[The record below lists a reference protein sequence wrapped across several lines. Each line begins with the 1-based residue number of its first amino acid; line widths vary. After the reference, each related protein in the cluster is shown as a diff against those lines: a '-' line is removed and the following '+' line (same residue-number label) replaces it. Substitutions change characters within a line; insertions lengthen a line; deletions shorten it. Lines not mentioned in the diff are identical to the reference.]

1 MASGIGGWF
10 KGLVARGGTSQERW
24 LPVDD
29 QQNGFYNFRLMR
41 FRSEGDLVRY
51 PDYVW
56 SSAGYWAARGGL
68 SVHLEEVAERLD
80 GVVYSDILILL
91 NREDRQR
98 SLEHMVRPWEEQ
110 LQALVEKQ
118 VLRMIDER
126 GWRLAVPERPVRIHI
141 VGDGEPAMGGHPLGL
156 EEGEFATALLPNLY
170 LGPSADSRPFAEVF
184 VRVPVEAG
192 GKGGF
197 HSVGTFY
204 DDQVAFTIG
213 RHWLDNGQHQAL
225 PASALYTLHRYPGQE
240 GVNHR
245 LNVDLADEYRLQQT
259 PSAQGDT
266 ITITESGSEMPVL
279 EVMLIS
285 AEAKTEIA
293 SSVVR
298 DDGLGTLIPDDM
310 ASMGGMTV
318 IPEPDPDPSV
328 ILSRRSVLLQK
339 IHFSSVMRG
348 YKLDIGLDGT
358 VAPLMSAPASRF
370 KIEDGAIFLEPLRR
384 DVTLDGNPLQM
395 GRRVPMP
402 GPEHTI
408 EFANVLL
415 NFTAS
420 AHGGDER
427 WPYLGEVTVPA
438 EPTELAVGAAYR
450 IGRDR
455 RKCEISLPDRA
466 VSENILWHPSVK
478 RDGKIR
484 TRTGEIPVES
494 FTSDSI
500 MVAGRHAEI
509 DLRGSEPKVRALS
522 KVCPV
527 FLRRRNG
534 ALLRLIAK
542 EGAVAQPL
550 QLGDDLMVGNT
561 LFRVILPGIV
571 GTGVGDYPPTVEHVP
586 TDPEPSTPPSVR
598 VAPPAA
604 EPPEAG
610 PKLPTFDSL
619 LDPPEPEILE
629 PEEMEALDELP
640 SISHPRP
647 VVVAVEVSVTSE
659 PQPDEREAR
668 AAPPPRSYGAL
679 PRPLR
684 LRLALPDLVFSP
696 ISLEEGLTV
705 VDG

>member
-1 MASGIGGWF
+1 
-10 KGLVARGGTSQERW
+10 
-24 LPVDD
+24 VDD

-41 FRSEGDLVRY
+41 FKAEGDLVRY

-68 SVHLEEVAERLD
+68 SVHLEEVAARLD
-80 GVVYSDILILL
+80 GAIYSDILILL

-98 SLEHMVRPWEEQ
+98 SLEQMVSPWEEQ

-126 GWRLAVPERPVRIHI
+126 DWRLAVPDRPVRIHI
-141 VGDGEPAMGGHPLGL
+141 VGDGEPAMGGRPLGL

-170 LGPSADSRPFAEVF
+170 LGPSADSSPFAEVF
-184 VRVPVEAG
+184 VRVPKEAG

-197 HSVGTFY
+197 RSVGTFY
-204 DDQVAFTIG
+204 DDQLAFTIG
-213 RHWLDNGQHQAL
+213 RHWLDNGQHEAL

-245 LNVDLADEYRLQQT
+245 LNVDLADEFQLRQT

-266 ITITESGSEMPVL
+266 VTITEANSEMPVL

-285 AEAKTEIA
+285 AESKAETA
-293 SSVVR
+293 AVVR
-298 DDGLGTLIPDDM
+298 DDGLGTLIPDEI
-310 ASMGGMTV
+310 APMGGMTV

-370 KIEDGAIFLEPLRR
+370 RVEDGAAYLEPLRR
-384 DVTLDGNPLQM
+384 DVTLDGTPLQM
-395 GRRVPMP
+395 GRRVPLP

-415 NFTAS
+415 NFNTS
-420 AHGGDER
+420 PHGGDER

-438 EPTELAVGAAYR
+438 EPTELAVGATYR

-455 RKCEISLPDRA
+455 RKCEVSLPDRA

-561 LFRVILPGIV
+561 LFRVILPGIAGV
-571 GTGVGDYPPTVEHVP
+571 SVGDFPPTIEHRP
-586 TDPEPSTPPSVR
+586 PETPPPPAPPSAGSPPREEPRREADSLPSLPEP
-598 VAPPAA
+598 
-604 EPPEAG
+604 G
-610 PKLPTFDSL
+610 PRRPGFDSL
-619 LDPPEPEILE
+619 LDPPEPEIVE
-629 PEEMEALDELP
+629 PEEMEALEELP
-640 SISHPRP
+640 SLTSPHPAE
-647 VVVAVEVSVTSE
+647 VAAEVSVT
-659 PQPDEREAR
+659 PQPKPGERDAR
-668 AAPPPRSYGAL
+668 AAPPPAYGDL
-679 PRPLR
+679 PRALR
-684 LRLALPDLVFSP
+684 RRLALPDPVLFS

-705 VDG
+705 VEG